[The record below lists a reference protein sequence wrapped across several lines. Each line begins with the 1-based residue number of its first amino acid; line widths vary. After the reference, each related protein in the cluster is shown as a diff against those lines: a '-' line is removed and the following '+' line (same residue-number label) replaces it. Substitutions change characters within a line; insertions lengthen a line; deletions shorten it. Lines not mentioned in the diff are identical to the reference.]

1 MSLLFVDQEDFNPQQ
16 LTDAL
21 TASERLSQRLTDQAN
36 GTAAIN
42 RQMAQQLAS
51 AGHRPIRPDL
61 QYQPPAPH
69 PPAPSFDPNDLEVQ
83 GGFKD
88 VPAFMPGLPP
98 TELMRDEFIRHRPES
113 GVA

>member
-1 MSLLFVDQEDFNPQQ
+1 MSLLFVDEQDYDDEPLRNSLRF
-16 LTDAL
+16 A
-21 TASERLSQRLTDQAN
+21 ERQSQRLTSEAN
-36 GTAAIN
+36 IN
-42 RQMAQQLAS
+42 SSMAQQLAS

-69 PPAPSFDPNDLEVQ
+69 PPAPSFNPDDLEVQ

-88 VPAFMPGLPP
+88 VPAFMYPLAPGDIL
-98 TELMRDEFIRHRPES
+98 RDEFIRHHPES

>member
-1 MSLLFVDQEDFNPQQ
+1 MALLFVDEEDFDPQQ
-16 LTDAL
+16 LTD
-21 TASERLSQRLTDQAN
+21 RAN
-36 GTAAIN
+36 GTAAVTQ
-42 RQMAQQLAS
+42 QMASDLAS

-69 PPAPSFDPNDLEVQ
+69 PPAPSFDPDDLEVQ

-88 VPAFMPGLPP
+88 VPAFMYPLPP
-98 TELMRDEFIRHRPES
+98 GDLLGDQFIRHRPES